1 MHVFEKTSCIIYGTE
16 NKKKECEVDF
26 KKSLKT
32 YLFMFIISE
41 TKDTQINHSLV
52 TFVKH
57 VAHLRK
63 EQNRKILIV
72 I

>member
-1 MHVFEKTSCIIYGTE
+1 
-16 NKKKECEVDF
+16 
-26 KKSLKT
+26 
-32 YLFMFIISE
+32 MFIISE

-57 VAHLRK
+57 VAHLLK
-63 EQNRKILIV
+63 EQNRKMFIV